1 MAGSDHA
8 ISELKKINEE
18 FQSKLNRI
26 KTAYVN
32 LEARMESYQLEMSER
47 ERAIIELQLDNDGL
61 KDYTETLLKKIS
73 HYEAKIS
80 QYKESNTW
88 LRDHFY
94 KCERLASIAELK
106 LDNKILKDQNDQLIH
121 KVQTQMQGQYLT
133 KCEQAITELKLD
145 NANLTDHNEEL
156 LTKISEY
163 EVLISQLKE
172 SNARLNIRSRLNDSI
187 RADDQKLKKRKSVF
201 QWTLQNRGC
210 KEAWLIAKRFK
221 RQGFSNAWIPA
232 QGFTMCQNCSAKKE
246 DNQCSFLRN

>member
-1 MAGSDHA
+1 
-8 ISELKKINEE
+8 
-18 FQSKLNRI
+18 
-26 KTAYVN
+26 
-32 LEARMESYQLEMSER
+32 
-47 ERAIIELQLDNDGL
+47 
-61 KDYTETLLKKIS
+61 
-73 HYEAKIS
+73 
-80 QYKESNTW
+80 
-88 LRDHFY
+88 
-94 KCERLASIAELK
+94 
-106 LDNKILKDQNDQLIH
+106 
-121 KVQTQMQGQYLT
+121 MQGQYLT

>member
-1 MAGSDHA
+1 MAASDYA

-32 LEARMESYQLEMSER
+32 LEARMESYQLDMSER
-47 ERAIIELQLDNDGL
+47 ERAIIELQIDNEGL
-61 KDYTETLLKKIS
+61 KDHAEKCEVT
-73 HYEAKIS
+73 IS
-80 QYKESNTW
+80 QFKERNIDLQLQLDT
-88 LRDHFY
+88 
-94 KCERLASIAELK
+94 K
-106 LDNKILKDQNDQLIH
+106 L
-121 KVQTQMQGQYLT
+121 VQTQMQGQHLN

-163 EVLISQLKE
+163 EAVISQLKE

-187 RADDQKLKKRKSVF
+187 RADDQELKKRKTVF
-201 QWTLQNRGC
+201 QWTLHNRGC

-232 QGFTMCQNCSAKKE
+232 QGFAMCQNCSTKKK
-246 DNQCSFLRN
+246 DNQCSFLQN